1 MEMELLYAR
10 RRLMFV
16 VTAALRIQE
25 CEYVTWWNYGL
36 GLGLDRLRRS
46 KLRFELSCLSLECC
60 CLVNVK
66 DLG

>member
-1 MEMELLYAR
+1 
-10 RRLMFV
+10 MFV